1 MGGYVNTYRL
11 LEKESGQT
19 IRLTVLTPESERGP
33 SRLVVFS
40 HGNGG
45 AGALYR
51 RLAEHLVR
59 AGFVVAL
66 PDHPGNTRTDN
77 RLAGTAANLEARPKH
92 VKTVIDWAF
101 GASPFAG
108 TLKRDMAAILG
119 HSLGGYTALA
129 AAGDARVKALV
140 LLAPA
145 TLWFQAPGSLDHV
158 DVPILMFTAGQ
169 DEHTPAPHAEVVAVA
184 GFAAAARAVA
194 QRAAREHVLVR
205 ARRQRAEQETAH
217 GDAPPLEFRG
227 ATCDLDAEET
237 ARCEDVVERERRGA
251 HAW

>member
-1 MGGYVNTYRL
+1 VNTYRL

-101 GASPFAG
+101 DASPFAG
-108 TLKRDMAAILG
+108 TLKRDTAAILG

-169 DEHTPAPHAEVVAVA
+169 DEHTPAPHAEVVARGLPDPTLLEHHVIRNAGHFSFLDPFPPEKTSPAFAPSQDPPGFDRSRFLDDLGPLVA
-184 GFAAAARAVA
+184 AFLER
-194 QRAAREHVLVR
+194 VL
-205 ARRQRAEQETAH
+205 
-217 GDAPPLEFRG
+217 
-227 ATCDLDAEET
+227 
-237 ARCEDVVERERRGA
+237 
-251 HAW
+251 